1 MATALQAAVVSNLN
15 KRQQNSLRTLQDKVE
30 NGRGY
35 TNTVQVS
42 AAQMYALQSA
52 YNAAKA
58 SGLQLPPE
66 VVAAAAKLGL
76 KQFCKVM

>member
-42 AAQMYALQSA
+42 AAQMSALQSA

-66 VVAAAAKLGL
+66 VAAAAAKLGL
-76 KQFCKVM
+76 K

>member
-42 AAQMYALQSA
+42 AAQMSALQSA

-76 KQFCKVM
+76 K